1 MQTKP
6 TYRSSVP
13 AHSLHITWSLTL
25 TSVNKVHLLPSFYF
39 IIHPFNANLCV
50 SLLLKWTFYRQHK
63 VESFLSN
70 LTISSLYFLTLY
82 LMYHWYD
89 WTLKYHLAIFFLFVP
104 TLFCSFFSII
114 FYLSDW
120 KFFVILFYLL
130 SNNSL
135 LWYFTGFLSL

>member
-1 MQTKP
+1 MQIKP

-13 AHSLHITWSLTL
+13 AHSLHIKWSLTL
-25 TSVNKVHLLPSFYF
+25 ISVSKVHLLPSFYF
-39 IIHPFNANLCV
+39 IIHPLNANLCV

-63 VESFLSN
+63 VEFLLSN

-82 LMYHWYD
+82 LMYHWYFK
-89 WTLKYHLAIFFLFVP
+89 TPSCYFFSICPNSFFFLFF
-104 TLFCSFFSII
+104 LD

-120 KFFVILFYLL
+120 QFFVILFYLL

-135 LWYFTGFLSL
+135 LWYFTGFWSL